1 MTKTRKQTIY
11 NDQNEETDNLQW
23 PKRRKKTIYNG
34 QNKETD
40 NLQRPKRGNRQSTM
54 TKTKK
59 QTIYNGQNEE
69 TDNLQRPKR
78 GNRQSTMAKTSTK
91 NGRQNTTQKIILCNT
106 NPTKKPRVNSS
117 PLEG

>member
-23 PKRRKKTIYNG
+23 PKRGNKTIYNG

-54 TKTKK
+54 
-59 QTIYNGQNEE
+59 
-69 TDNLQRPKR
+69 
-78 GNRQSTMAKTSTK
+78 AKTRTK